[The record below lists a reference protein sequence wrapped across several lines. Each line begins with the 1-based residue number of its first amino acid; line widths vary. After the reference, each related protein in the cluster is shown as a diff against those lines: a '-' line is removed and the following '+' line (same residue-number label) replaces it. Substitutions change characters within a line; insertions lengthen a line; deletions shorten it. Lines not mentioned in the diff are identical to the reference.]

1 LGAKGDRA
9 AKEPLAKD
17 LYAQGSTLTEIS
29 ERLDVSVTSL
39 SKWKAE
45 SKRPSVDLDE
55 WDQARQGHRAFV
67 DELRAMFKEQ
77 LTYVKAL
84 KPAERDSAVMDTL
97 SKTAA
102 IVRKWDDIERAEAAK
117 AQEGQAAPEIDRPA
131 LFLGNLEWLAIKL
144 RDMDPEGLKVLAR
157 NFDALIIQFK
167 SEHANAK

>member
-1 LGAKGDRA
+1 LGTKGDRA

-17 LYAQGSTLTEIS
+17 LYAQGNTLTEVS
-29 ERLDVSVTSL
+29 ERLDVSITSL

-45 SKRPSVDLDE
+45 SKRPSSDLDE
-55 WDQARQGHRAFV
+55 WDLARQGHRAFV

-77 LTYVKAL
+77 LTYVKGL
-84 KPAERDSAVMDTL
+84 RPSERDSAVMDTL

-117 AQEGQAAPEIDRPA
+117 TQEVAPEIDRPA

-144 RDMDPEGLKVLAR
+144 RDLDPEGLKVLAR

-167 SEHANAK
+167 SECANAK